1 MKGTVVATW
10 IKTCRKLY
18 GDIVVDSAMEL
29 GGWHREKIFTPV
41 ENVDDEKI
49 TKVIGEIAKSQTT
62 NVKDLWRR
70 IGNYN
75 IKSFHEDFPA
85 FFDHENLYSFL
96 KSMYDVH
103 VVMTQRLPGAVPP
116 LVVIEPVSSKEA
128 IFTYK
133 SKRAMF
139 DYFLGMLDGSC
150 ETFNEKVGISEI
162 ERTSDTLKLK
172 LTFEKEIYYK
182 KTYKINKL
190 LSFGFIRSFGLKIA
204 LSTFIISLLA
214 MIALFGGFSN
224 IIKSVI
230 GAAISALAAYLASSM
245 LIRPKEII
253 EENILKLST
262 SNYVEN
268 GEIVTGDF
276 FEDIFNA
283 LNDYKKSVRADFVGF
298 KGVTDEMSTFTG
310 KINTISD
317 TMNHTSQEIT
327 GVVEQLAN
335 CSVSQAGN
343 TERAASILHDNIRT
357 LREIVSNE
365 NANKDEL
372 EKAIKKINNS
382 YENIE
387 GTSKNIL
394 DTLEKFEQV
403 KDKGNHLQNKA
414 KDITNIVSIVSGI
427 SEQTNL
433 LALNASIEA
442 ARAGEAGRGFSV
454 VAEEV
459 RKLAEQSKSAVEEI
473 NTNLAQ
479 FVDDIKVLV
488 NKIDN
493 QYDVLQGETINLEKV
508 RTISYEATTSVRA
521 VAESTIK
528 TINELNKET
537 DSISEINDTI
547 ESLAALAE
555 ENSASSEEVS
565 ASVSNYTNELKK
577 LIDNIH
583 EFKNITEA
591 FKKDLHKYKI

>member
-10 IKTCRKLY
+10 VKTCRNLY
-18 GDIVVDSAMEL
+18 GNSAVDSAMEA
-29 GGWHREKIFTPV
+29 GGWNGEKIFTPI

-49 TKVIGEIAKSQTT
+49 SKVIVEIAKSQSMD
-62 NVKDLWRR
+62 VSDLWRN
-70 IGNYN
+70 IGNNN

-116 LVVIEPVSSKEA
+116 LVGIEPISSKEA
-128 IFTYK
+128 IFMYK
-133 SKRAMF
+133 SKRGMF

-150 ETFNEKVGISEI
+150 EAFNEKIDISEI
-162 ERTSDTLKLK
+162 ERTNDTLKLK
-172 LTFEKEIYYK
+172 LTFDQDIYYK

-190 LSFGFIRSFGLKIA
+190 LSLGFIKSFGIKVA
-204 LSTFIISLLA
+204 LFTFIISLIG
-214 MIALFGGFSN
+214 MTALSGGFNN
-224 IIKSVI
+224 IVKSLI
-230 GAAISALAAYLASSM
+230 GSAIPALAAWFASSM
-245 LIRPKEII
+245 LVRPKAMI
-253 EENILKLST
+253 EESISKLGT

-276 FEDIFNA
+276 FEDIFKA
-283 LNDYKKSVRADFVGF
+283 LNDHKQSIRTDFVGF
-298 KGVTDEMSTFTG
+298 KGVTDEMGTFTS
-310 KINTISD
+310 KINVISD
-317 TMNHTSQEIT
+317 TMNHTSEDIS
-327 GVVEQLAN
+327 GVVEQLAG
-335 CSVSQAGN
+335 SAISQAED
-343 TERAASILHDNIRT
+343 TERAASILHDNIKA

-365 NANKDEL
+365 NTNKNEL
-372 EKAIKKINNS
+372 EKAIEKINNS
-382 YENIE
+382 YEHIE
-387 GTSKNIL
+387 GTSQNIL
-394 DTLEKFEQV
+394 GTLEKFQQV
-403 KDKGNHLQNKA
+403 KDKGNQLQNKA

-479 FVDDIKVLV
+479 FVHDIKELV
-488 NKIDN
+488 NKIDA
-493 QYDVLQGETINLEKV
+493 QYEVLQGETSNLESV
-508 RTISYEATTSVRA
+508 RTISYEATTSVRI

-537 DSISEINDTI
+537 NSISEINETI

-583 EFKNITEA
+583 EFKNITEN
-591 FKKDLHKYKI
+591 FKNDLNKYKI